1 MTSTKNVCVEGLA
14 PPPPPPLIIEGFG
27 GAILR
32 GAIVDQFSVKLKQNL
47 DKVCLN

>member
-1 MTSTKNVCVEGLA
+1 MTSPKNVCVGGLA
-14 PPPPPPLIIEGFG
+14 PPPAPLIIGGFG

>member
-1 MTSTKNVCVEGLA
+1 MTSPKNVCVGGLA
-14 PPPPPPLIIEGFG
+14 PPPAPLIIEGIG

-32 GAIVDQFSVKLKQNL
+32 GAIVDQFSVKLKQSL